1 MHMRVREDVQ
11 MTFKRLLEKL
21 RFQQYRLRRRF
32 FPDMRDRFLPSRRV
46 LAATARSQLAYS
58 ERFLRHVEWLQCHA
72 GVETAAM
79 HLTYFP
85 IAKNLRG
92 LGTAIYRNVDLQ
104 RRTVIAP
111 GNDAEEESLR
121 AEGGPAWRPWLWSR
135 IPRGQLH
142 NLAQG
147 VDDPELGWPTYFL
160 APTQASEGAEATA
173 CSRPPWLRGDAK
185 TDAILRIAACTR
197 YAFRP
202 NANTRRVLE
211 EWKSQIGWDDDE
223 PKLGIHLRR
232 GDAATEDLQQQT
244 RRSYPLEAYLATADR
259 LCRRYG
265 LRTLYLSTESEL
277 EIERAQT
284 LRPRYRFLWLHH
296 DRSVFPRIGE
306 ASGFIEDVAFADP
319 SVIEPLVH
327 SAIADLWLLQSC
339 SAFIGTF
346 NSEFSVLAWL
356 LCIGNNGHVIPYVNL
371 AKRSDIEYWQ
381 GSLEF
386 RLGEC

>member
-1 MHMRVREDVQ
+1 
-11 MTFKRLLEKL
+11 MTCKRPLQKP
-21 RFQQYRLRRRF
+21 RLQ
-32 FPDMRDRFLPSRRV
+32 PDMRDRFLPSRRV
-46 LAATARSQLAYS
+46 LAVTAPSQRAYS

-72 GVETAAM
+72 GAETAAM

-85 IAKNLRG
+85 IGKNLRG

-121 AEGGPAWRPWLWSR
+121 TAGGPAWRPWLWSR

-142 NLAQG
+142 NLGTG

-160 APTQASEGAEATA
+160 APTQAAAGAAATA
-173 CSRPPWLRGDAK
+173 CARPSGPCNDAK
-185 TDAILRIAACTR
+185 TDAILRLAACTR

-202 NANTRRVLE
+202 NAHMSRLLDA
-211 EWKSQIGWDDDE
+211 WKSRIDWNDAE

-232 GDAATEDLQQQT
+232 GDAASEDLQKQT
-244 RRSYPLEAYLATADR
+244 RPSYPLEAYLATADR

-277 EIERAQT
+277 EIKRAQT
-284 LRPRYRFLWLHH
+284 WRPQYRFLWLPH
-296 DRSVFPRIGE
+296 DRGVFPRIGE
-306 ASGFIEDVAFADP
+306 TAGFIEGVAFADP

-327 SAIADLWLLQSC
+327 SAIADLWFLQSC

-346 NSEFSVLAWL
+346 NSEFSILAWL
-356 LCIGNNGHVIPYVNL
+356 LCVGHNGHVIPYVNL
-371 AKRSDIEYWQ
+371 AQRSVLECWQ
-381 GSLEF
+381 GNLEF
-386 RLGEC
+386 LLY